1 MFSGMQ
7 MTTASAERIWQSLS
21 VFAGNLSGQ
30 SVPGYRGDSV
40 FTQKLAQTQTA
51 MAQQRA
57 PAFSLQAATN
67 FTSGSLRPTGRQLD
81 VAIDGA
87 GWLVVQDASGKAG
100 LTRNGLLSLTVTG
113 EVLTGNGARVM
124 GQTGPLTIPA
134 FSQLTIGSEGSVNII
149 PAGSQD
155 VEEVGRIRFANPPEA
170 NLIRSPNGL
179 FRLADGSAPVPD
191 PRVKM
196 VSGALEESNVDL
208 MAEYLNVVEAGKTMD
223 LHVRML
229 SAFDQMA
236 GRGNE
241 LLNLTRR

>member
-1 MFSGMQ
+1 

-40 FTQKLAQTQTA
+40 FTRQLARTYTTIDE
-51 MAQQRA
+51 QQV
-57 PAFSLQAATN
+57 PAFSLQAATD
-67 FTSGSLRPTGRQLD
+67 FTSGLVKPTGRQLD
-81 VAIDGA
+81 IAIDGA
-87 GWLVVQDASGKAG
+87 GWIVVQDASGQPG
-100 LTRNGLLSLTVTG
+100 LTRNGLLSLAATG
-113 EVLTGNGARVM
+113 EVLTANGARVM
-124 GQTGPLTIPA
+124 GQAGPLTIPA
-134 FSQLTIGSEGSVNII
+134 FTQLTIGHEGSVSII
-149 PAGSQD
+149 PAGAWE
-155 VEEVGRIRFANPPEA
+155 VEEVGLIRFANPPVTS
-170 NLIRSPNGL
+170 LIRSPDGL
-179 FRLADGSAPVPD
+179 FRLADGSVPVSD
-191 PRVKM
+191 PQVRII
-196 VSGALEESNVDL
+196 SGALEESNVDL

>member
-1 MFSGMQ
+1 

-40 FTQKLAQTQTA
+40 FAQKLKQTA
-51 MAQQRA
+51 MAEHRV

-67 FTSGSLRPTGRQLD
+67 FTSGFLKPTGRQLD
-81 VAIDGA
+81 IAIDGA
-87 GWLVVQDASGKAG
+87 GWLVVEDARGQAG
-100 LTRNGLLSLTVTG
+100 LTRNGLLSLTATG

-124 GQTGPLTIPA
+124 GQAGPLTIPA
-134 FSQLTIGSEGSVNII
+134 FSQLTIGNDGSVSII
-149 PAGSQD
+149 PAGGQE
-155 VEEVGRIRFANPPEA
+155 VEEVGRIRFANPPVK
-170 NLIRSPNGL
+170 NLVRGPDGL
-179 FRLADGSAPVPD
+179 FRLADGRAPVPD
-191 PRVKM
+191 QQVQM

-208 MAEYLNVVEAGKTMD
+208 MTEYLNVVESGKTMD

-241 LLNLTRR
+241 LLNLSARR

>member
-1 MFSGMQ
+1 

-40 FTQKLAQTQTA
+40 FAQKLQQTQAA
-51 MAQQRA
+51 MAEHRV
-57 PAFSLQAATN
+57 PAFFLQAATD
-67 FTSGSLRPTGRQLD
+67 FTSGFLKPTGRQLD
-81 VAIDGA
+81 IAIDGA
-87 GWLVVQDASGKAG
+87 GWLVVEDARGQAG
-100 LTRNGLLSLTVTG
+100 LTRNGLLSLTATG

-124 GQTGPLTIPA
+124 GQAGPLTVPE
-134 FSQLTIGSEGSVNII
+134 FSQLTIGSEGSVSII
-149 PAGSQD
+149 PAGGQE
-155 VEEVGRIRFANPPEA
+155 VEEVGRIRFANPPVK
-170 NLIRSPNGL
+170 NLIRGPDGL

-191 PRVKM
+191 PQVQM

-208 MAEYLNVVEAGKTMD
+208 MVEYLNVVEAGKTMD

-241 LLNLTRR
+241 LLNVTRR